1 MREFFLTH
9 FYFLNTINQNHKEV
23 KNMADCTPFDKTITV
38 TKLAQAYVPIQKLCT
53 LMEPTQALLAGTVF
67 PELVD
72 IYK

>member
-1 MREFFLTH
+1 
-9 FYFLNTINQNHKEV
+9 
-23 KNMADCTPFDKTITV
+23 MADCKPFDKTVTV
-38 TKLAQAYVPIQKLCT
+38 TKLAQAYVPIQRLCT